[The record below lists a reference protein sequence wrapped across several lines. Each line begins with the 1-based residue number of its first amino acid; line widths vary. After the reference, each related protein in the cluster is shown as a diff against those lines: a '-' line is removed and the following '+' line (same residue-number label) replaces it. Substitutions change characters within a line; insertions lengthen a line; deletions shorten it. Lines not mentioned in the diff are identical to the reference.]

1 AHPEEQ
7 RVIRNIRLDGGV
19 PDPTGD
25 ALFATVQN
33 AAGTKLDLYMSRRL
47 RYDLTVEPADADHAN
62 IRGTAS
68 LSISN
73 DAPRILPAFVAT
85 PETGHYS
92 IGELHSFVSI
102 YSALELDAVSVN
114 GTPAALATDREFGRW
129 VYSKFVSVSRGHDV
143 SLKLA
148 LHGTATLA

>member
-1 AHPEEQ
+1 
-7 RVIRNIRLDGGV
+7 
-19 PDPTGD
+19 
-25 ALFATVQN
+25 
-33 AAGTKLDLYMSRRL
+33 DLYMSRRL

-85 PETGHYS
+85 PVTGHYS

-102 YSALELDAVSVN
+102 YSALELDAASVN

-129 VYSKFVSVSRGHDV
+129 VYSTFVSVSRGHDV

-148 LHGTATLA
+148 LHGTATLAANTYSLQLLPQPAAHDEVIEAVIRVPETFTIV